1 MLRIRFSDAGEIMS
15 DRLDMTLMYA
25 MHNALRRE
33 LEYIAKITAGDDD
46 DPRRILAGAAGW
58 AMFAKALHVHHSA
71 EDDALWPAMRQARAD
86 RPDDLALLDAMEAEH
101 AAIDPLI
108 EAIDAALADRDS
120 GPERVGDLTDALAGA
135 LSGHL
140 THEEAEALPLIE
152 ATVTP
157 QQWQHFGE
165 VHRSRIGPDA
175 PRLTPWLLD
184 GADEHTVAAMLALL
198 PEPVRAA
205 YRDQWQPAYAALD
218 RWNATT

>member
-1 MLRIRFSDAGEIMS
+1 MS
-15 DRLDMTLMYA
+15 GRLDMTLMYA

-33 LEYIAKITAGDDD
+33 LGHIAGITACIDD
-46 DPRRILAGAAGW
+46 DPRRILASAAGW
-58 AMFAKALHVHHSA
+58 AMFKKALHVHHGA
-71 EDDALWPAMRQARAD
+71 EDDALWPAMRRALAG
-86 RPDDLALLDAMEAEH
+86 RPDDLALLEAMECEH

-108 EAIDAALADRDS
+108 EAIDAGLADRDC
-120 GPERVGDLTDALAGA
+120 GPERVGAVTDALAGA
-135 LSGHL
+135 LCGHL
-140 THEEAEALPLIE
+140 KHEEDDALPLIQ
-152 ATVTP
+152 AAVTP

-165 VHRSRIGPDA
+165 VHGSRTGPDA

-184 GADEHTVAAMLALL
+184 GAGEQTVATMLALL